1 MLEHCISRHH
11 SCYVVIEEVNRIQVE
26 QSLTLMAVDVGL
38 ITIVTKPLTTAL
50 QQLLRCEMTKRGS
63 WSG

>member
-1 MLEHCISRHH
+1 MLEHYIRRYRSW
-11 SCYVVIEEVNRIQVE
+11 YVVVEEVSRLQVE
-26 QSLTLMAVDVGL
+26 QSLTLMSADVGL

-50 QQLLRCEMTKRGS
+50 QQLLRCETTKRGS